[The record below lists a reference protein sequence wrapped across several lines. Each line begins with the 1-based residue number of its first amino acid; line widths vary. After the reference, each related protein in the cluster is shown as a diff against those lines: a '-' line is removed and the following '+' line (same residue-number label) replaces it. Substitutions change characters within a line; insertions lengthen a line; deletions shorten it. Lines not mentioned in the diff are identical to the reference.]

1 MELHTSQRAL
11 NLGTHVGGTNMPNI
25 GKILVG
31 MLAIAVG
38 AIGLIVALSALF
50 AVPVY
55 YLWNGLMPKL
65 FGLTSVTFL
74 QAWGLNLLAGFMFGG
89 RISKKS

>member
-1 MELHTSQRAL
+1 
-11 NLGTHVGGTNMPNI
+11 MPGI
-25 GKILVG
+25 GKIVLGGLVLG
-31 MLAIAVG
+31 MG
-38 AIGLIVALSALF
+38 AIGLLIGMSALF
-50 AVPVY
+50 TLPVY

-65 FGLTSVTFL
+65 FGLTHITFL

>member
-1 MELHTSQRAL
+1 MPSLAKI
-11 NLGTHVGGTNMPNI
+11 VAGGAVLVI
-25 GKILVG
+25 G
-31 MLAIAVG
+31 AVG
-38 AIGLIVALSALF
+38 FIVALSALLSI
-50 AVPVY
+50 PVY

-65 FGLTSVTFL
+65 FGLTHITFL